1 MIYGGVFYMAKKG
14 QTFKRYNLDFKLKV
28 VKEKQTGASYA
39 FLEKKYNI
47 PWPTIAGWVRM
58 IKVDGGLEVKP
69 RGQGNKK
76 DIDYKER
83 YEILKKFQDFLAISE
98 QKKK

>member
-1 MIYGGVFYMAKKG
+1 MAKKG
-14 QTFKRYNLDFKLKV
+14 QTFKKYDLDFKLKV
-28 VKEKQTGASYA
+28 VKEKKQGASYEA
-39 FLEKKYNI
+39 LSRKYNI
-47 PWPTIAGWVRM
+47 PAGTIVTWM
-58 IKVDGGLEVKP
+58 YTLKQDGGLEIKP

-83 YEILKKFQDFLAISE
+83 YEILKKFQDFLVISK

>member
-1 MIYGGVFYMAKKG
+1 MAKKG
-14 QTFKRYNLDFKLKV
+14 QTFKHYDLDFKLKV
-28 VKEKQTGASYA
+28 VKEKQAGASYT
-39 FLEKKYNI
+39 FLERKYDI
-47 PWPTIAGWVRM
+47 PWQTIAGWMRM
-58 IKVDGGLEVKP
+58 IKDDGGLEIKP

-83 YEILKKFQDFLAISE
+83 YEILKKFQDFLATSE

>member
-1 MIYGGVFYMAKKG
+1 MAKKG
-14 QTFKRYNLDFKLKV
+14 QTFNKYDFDFKLSV
-28 VKEKQTGASYA
+28 VQEKQEGTSYQL
-39 FLEKKYNI
+39 LEKKYKI
-47 PWPTIAGWVRM
+47 PWQTIAGWIRM
-58 IKVDGGLEVKP
+58 IKNDGGLEVKP

-83 YEILKKFQDFLAISE
+83 YEILKKFQDFLATSE